1 MCLIHIL
8 CVLNNLFIL
17 ENPAKH
23 EPISEFIEVDIIPF
37 LAINPIDITLSLG
50 ETIFVFLINISE
62 SLEQIEPKKF
72 PENSLSFART
82 FDRGVTQVMADC
94 RTADQ
99 HVNFFCFFFYFRLVF
114 YICLNYWM
122 LIVLMTI
129 LQLVG

>member
-1 MCLIHIL
+1 MCYTFIYY
-8 CVLNNLFIL
+8 VLNNLFIL

-23 EPISEFIEVDIIPF
+23 EPVSEFIEVDIIPF

-62 SLEQIEPKKF
+62 SLEQFEPKKF

-99 HVNFFCFFFYFRLVF
+99 HVNLFGFFLF
-114 YICLNYWM
+114 
-122 LIVLMTI
+122 
-129 LQLVG
+129 